1 MTATKT
7 KAKKVEQYEYQ
18 AELKQLLKLIVHSL
32 YTHPEVFLRELIS
45 NASDALNKVRVRM
58 LTDKNVLN
66 PDSDLEIRIEVDEKK
81 HSFRISDTGI
91 GMTHDDLVNR
101 IGKVASSG
109 TLEFIE
115 QLQKNGEKVDAEFI
129 GQFGVGFYS
138 VFMVTDEVIIETRHA
153 DPDSKGYR
161 WKSDGKGTYT
171 IEEIDKPDRGT
182 TIYFTFNEKSQEF
195 SQPQRI
201 KQIIN
206 KYSNFVEFPIYVNG
220 ERINKMDALWRR
232 SKNELKEEELNEFY
246 KFIANDFQDPISYLH
261 INIEG
266 AVNFKALL
274 FIPATEPSPFI
285 RPDEEKSLQLYSHK
299 VFIQDDAKEL
309 LPEYLR
315 FVKGV
320 VDTDDLPLN
329 VSREVTQNSPAMAKI
344 RSTLVNKILSHLE
357 EIAKNDPQK
366 YQKIYKN
373 FGPFLKYGVNTDFA
387 NRDRLVN
394 LLRFE
399 STTTEKGNYTSLK
412 DYVSRMKSDQ
422 KEIYYVT
429 GESRDIVERNPNLE
443 YFKKHDI
450 EVLLLTDPADI
461 FLIPGLGQ
469 YDGKPFKSID
479 QADIEMQ
486 KDDAKS
492 EDKLSDNLA
501 DNLIKVF
508 KETLGDKVADVVVS
522 KRLINSPATLVV
534 GKDGLDP
541 HMEKMMKMLQ
551 KDFAVNS
558 KRILEINT
566 AHPLIKNLAKRA
578 LADANDPVLRQAIM
592 QIYDSA
598 ALLEGNLKDPT
609 EFVARMTELMIEATK

>member
-1 MTATKT
+1 MATTKT
-7 KAKKVEQYEYQ
+7 KKSKVEQYEYQ

-45 NASDALNKVRVRM
+45 NASDALNKVQVRR

-66 PDSDLEIRIEVDEKK
+66 PDSDLEIRIEVDEKT
-81 HSFRISDTGI
+81 HTFRISDTGI
-91 GMTHDDLVNR
+91 GMTHDDLINR

-109 TLEFIE
+109 TLDFIE
-115 QLQKNGEKVDAEFI
+115 QLQKSGEKIDAEFI

-161 WKSDGKGTYT
+161 WKSDGQGTYT

-195 SQPQRI
+195 SQPERI

-206 KYSNFVEFPIYVNG
+206 KYSNFVEFPIYLNG
-220 ERINKMDALWRR
+220 ERVNKMDALWRR
-232 SKNELKEEELNEFY
+232 SKSDIKDDELNEFY
-246 KFIANDFQDPISYLH
+246 KFIANDFQDPISHLH
-261 INIEG
+261 LSIEG

-373 FGPFLKYGVNTDFA
+373 FGQFLKYGVNTDFS
-387 NRDRLVN
+387 NRERLIN

-399 STTTEKGNYTSLK
+399 STTTEKGAYTSLK
-412 DYVSRMKSDQ
+412 DYVARMKSDQ

-429 GESRDIVERNPNLE
+429 GESRDVVERNPNLE

-469 YDGKPFKSID
+469 YDSKPFKSID

-486 KDDAKS
+486 NDDAKS

-508 KETLGDKVADVVVS
+508 KETLGEKVADVVVS

-534 GKDGLDP
+534 GKEGLDP
-541 HMEKMMKMLQ
+541 HMEKMMKLLQ
-551 KDFAVNS
+551 KDFSVNS

-566 AHPLIKNLAKRA
+566 AHPLIKNLAKRV
-578 LADANDPVLRQAIM
+578 LGDTNDPIVRQAIL

-609 EFVARMTELMIEATK
+609 EFVTRMTELMIEATK

>member
-1 MTATKT
+1 MATTKT
-7 KAKKVEQYEYQ
+7 KKSKVEQYEYQ

-45 NASDALNKVRVRM
+45 NASDALNKVQVRR

-66 PDSDLEIRIEVDEKK
+66 PDSDLEIRIEVDEKT
-81 HSFRISDTGI
+81 HTFRISDTGI
-91 GMTHDDLVNR
+91 GMTHDDLINR

-109 TLEFIE
+109 TLDFIE
-115 QLQKNGEKVDAEFI
+115 QLQKSGEKIDAEFI

-161 WKSDGKGTYT
+161 WKSDGQGTYT

-195 SQPQRI
+195 SQPERI

-206 KYSNFVEFPIYVNG
+206 KYSNFVEFPIYLNG
-220 ERINKMDALWRR
+220 ERVNKMDALWRR
-232 SKNELKEEELNEFY
+232 SKSDIKDDELNEFY
-246 KFIANDFQDPISYLH
+246 KFIANDFQDPISHLH
-261 INIEG
+261 LSIEG

-315 FVKGV
+315 FVQGV

-373 FGPFLKYGVNTDFA
+373 FGQFLKYGVNTDFS
-387 NRDRLVN
+387 NRERLIN

-399 STTTEKGNYTSLK
+399 STTTEKGAYTSLK

-429 GESRDIVERNPNLE
+429 GESRDVVERNPNLE

-469 YDGKPFKSID
+469 YDSKPFKSID

-486 KDDAKS
+486 NDDAKS

-501 DNLIKVF
+501 DNL
-508 KETLGDKVADVVVS
+508 
-522 KRLINSPATLVV
+522 
-534 GKDGLDP
+534 
-541 HMEKMMKMLQ
+541 MMKLLQ
-551 KDFAVNS
+551 KDFSVNS

-566 AHPLIKNLAKRA
+566 AHPLIKNLAKRV
-578 LADANDPVLRQAIM
+578 LGDTNDPIVRQAIL

-609 EFVARMTELMIEATK
+609 EFVTRMTELMIEATK

>member
-1 MTATKT
+1 MAATKT
-7 KAKKVEQYEYQ
+7 KAKKVEQFEYQ

-81 HSFRISDTGI
+81 HTFRISDTGI

-115 QLQKNGEKVDAEFI
+115 QLQKSGEKIDAEFI

-138 VFMVTDEVIIETRHA
+138 VFMVADEVIIETRHA

-161 WKSDGKGTYT
+161 WKSDGQGTYT

-195 SQPQRI
+195 SQPERI

-206 KYSNFVEFPIYVNG
+206 KYSNFVEFPIYLNG

-246 KFIANDFQDPISYLH
+246 KFIANDFQDPLSYLH

-373 FGPFLKYGVNTDFA
+373 FGQFLKYGVNTDFA

-399 STTTEKGNYTSLK
+399 STTTEKGAYTSLK

-479 QADIEMQ
+479 QADIDMQ
-486 KDDAKS
+486 KEDAKS

-578 LADANDPVLRQAIM
+578 LADANDSVLRQAIL